1 MSHLKSD
8 VFHTFWVLYEIYKRY
23 KGIRLRYLHV
33 LYSFILFIFPTNM
46 SSNFNTFNVLF
57 SIRMGHLFFFN
68 TFWVLYEIYKR
79 YKGIRIKNLHVS
91 CFYFIY
97 ISYRYSYSALEC
109 ASVLHLNSA
118 RNRNENEVN
127 IVNSNSKELHSDAYG
142 EYGWQ
147 FSCRLP
153 IIKRKPLGAVCVGA
167 F

>member
-57 SIRMGHLFFFN
+57 SIRMGHLLFLIHSEFCMKF
-68 TFWVLYEIYKR
+68 T
-79 YKGIRIKNLHVS
+79 KGIKVFVLKIYMYL
-91 CFYFIY
+91 YLY

-118 RNRNENEVN
+118 QNRNENEVN

-167 F
+167 L

>member
-1 MSHLKSD
+1 MKS
-8 VFHTFWVLYEIYKRY
+8 T
-23 KGIRLRYLHV
+23 KGIKEFVLGIYMYYTLLFYLYFLQICPLTSTH
-33 LYSFILFIFPTNM
+33 LMYYSALEWGTW
-46 SSNFNTFNVLF
+46 
-57 SIRMGHLFFFN
+57 FFN